1 MNLHGLCR
9 NIVAIHHAVSYFQI
23 VLRCLHIGF
32 PREVVGRAI
41 LRGRFQ
47 VVRQVGVLFDFKR
60 RSLYK
65 RGQRGIVV
73 RQCAYT
79 PLPFPYCIGIEYQ
92 IKVGIT
98 RRVTAQY
105 LGALHLVQQHLK
117 LLIRFGCPCEI
128 GSTHTGLHLQ
138 VLRNER
144 CQVFIARA
152 CVQVPVFPPIMY
164 AYRQASIAIERG
176 RVSGLLQAVPSRGER
191 VSGGNKATD
200 ILARRLNGSHIL
212 ALVVE
217 HSLYRAVLSVFV
229 IPPVVPHAV
238 AEVHLAVL
246 GHRGGEGVGIDLW
259 NSNREIVA
267 ACES

>member
-1 MNLHGLCR
+1 MNLHGLCC
-9 NIVAIHHAVSYFQI
+9 NKVVIHIAVSYYQV

-47 VVRQVGVLFDFKR
+47 VVRQVGVLFDFKSR
-60 RSLYK
+60 PLYK

-73 RQCAYT
+73 RQCAYA

-98 RRVTAQY
+98 RRVTAQH

-128 GSTHTGLHLQ
+128 GCTNTGLHLQ

-144 CQVFIARA
+144 RQVFVARA
-152 CVQVPVFPPIMY
+152 CVQVPFPPIMY

-176 RVSGLLQAVPSRGER
+176 RVVGLLQAVPTRGER

-200 ILARRLNGSHIL
+200 ILARSLNGSHIL
-212 ALVVE
+212 ALGVE
-217 HSLYRAVLSVFV
+217 HSLFRA
-229 IPPVVPHAV
+229 
-238 AEVHLAVL
+238 
-246 GHRGGEGVGIDLW
+246 G
-259 NSNREIVA
+259 
-267 ACES
+267 

>member
-1 MNLHGLCR
+1 MNLHGLCC
-9 NIVAIHHAVSYFQI
+9 NKVVIHIAVSYYQV

-32 PREVVGRAI
+32 PCKVVGRAI

-47 VVRQVGVLFDFKR
+47 VVGQIRVLFDFKR

-73 RQCAYT
+73 RQCAYA

-92 IKVGIT
+92 IKVGRN
-98 RRVTAQY
+98 RRVTAQH

-117 LLIRFGCPCEI
+117 LLILFGCPCEI
-128 GSTHTGLHLQ
+128 GCTHTGLHLQ

-144 CQVFIARA
+144 RQVFVARA
-152 CVQVPVFPPIMY
+152 CVQVPVFPQIMY

-176 RVSGLLQAVPSRGER
+176 RVSGLLQAVPRGGQR
-191 VSGGNKATD
+191 VGGGNKATD
-200 ILARRLNGSHIL
+200 ILARSLNGSHIL
-212 ALVVE
+212 AHGVD

-229 IPPVVPHAV
+229 IPPVIPHPL
-238 AEVHLAVL
+238 AEVHLAVRR
-246 GHRGGEGVGIDLW
+246 HRRGDGVGIEVGHGYLKGW
-259 NSNREIVA
+259 TVA
-267 ACES
+267 ET